1 MTNENLYELLGSISE
16 AHIQAARDYRR
27 KPAFLWRSIIA
38 ACVCLVIA
46 ASSVI
51 RPSAAQPA
59 DRTSDAVPAPM
70 LIINGSHY
78 FAPDAPVD
86 ELPAGYHYL
95 RDLTAAEAYHTQLA
109 GCAVYVDPQ
118 DADMRTLYLYQ
129 ECGTPVG
136 ENAVDNEKR
145 QWAYV
150 KWTASEP
157 ESDGAVE
164 QHPPAG

>member
-1 MTNENLYELLGSISE
+1 MTNENLYELFGGISE

-27 KPAFLWRSIIA
+27 RPAFLWRSIIA

-46 ASSVI
+46 ASCVI

-59 DRTSDAVPAPM
+59 DGTSDAVPAPM
-70 LIINGSHY
+70 LTINGRHY
-78 FAPDAPVD
+78 FAPDAPVG

-95 RDLTAAEAYHTQLA
+95 RNLTAVEADHTQLE
-109 GCAVYVDPQ
+109 GCAIYVDPQ

-129 ECGTPVG
+129 ECGTPVS
-136 ENAVDNEKR
+136 ESAVDNTKR

-150 KWTASEP
+150 KWTASET
-157 ESDGAVE
+157 ETDGAPE
-164 QHPPAG
+164 QHLPTG